1 MKKSVKNAWFV
12 AMTALAL
19 AVASPARHL
28 LARAASA
35 SITDGGAGA
44 TSASTANAS
53 ATDASRAKATA
64 MTTSAATTA
73 TASAWRGPWP
83 GAVDEA
89 TAEARAKKILAQMTP
104 EEKIDYIGGEHDMFI
119 RAIPRLG
126 VPQLKMSDGP
136 LGVRTWGPTTSYPAG
151 IAMAA
156 SWDPELEQR
165 LGEQMGRDARAR
177 GVNFILGPGM
187 NIYRAPMCG
196 RNFEYFGE
204 DPYLASRMAVA
215 VINGIQSEGVSAT
228 AKHYMGNNQEWDRH
242 NVSSDID
249 ERTMREIYLPAF
261 EASIK
266 EGHVGAIMDSYN
278 LINGVHATQN
288 PHLMQEIAEGDW
300 GFKGIIMSDWS
311 ATYDGVAAANAGL
324 DLEMPRGDFMNRKTL
339 QPAIQDGRVKQA
351 TIDQHVL
358 RILRTAIEFGFFD
371 RPQEDPNVSIFNSD
385 GRKVALDAAL
395 SGMVLLKNEGV
406 LPLERNN
413 LKNVAVIG
421 PNAFPGL
428 PEGGG
433 SSHPT
438 PVVNSSFLE
447 AVSSYLMDTKAHVM
461 YASGSPDVTALFS
474 STHFATA
481 ASGGEEGLS
490 GEYFDNVKL
499 EGTPKHTETDA
510 HINFREGHGAAPA
523 EAPTQHYSVR
533 WTGYYTPKETADYN
547 IYVDGR
553 DGFRLYIDDKLVMDQ
568 WEWESTELQLESMRL
583 EAGKAYKFRLE
594 YFRNN
599 GRLSIG
605 FGIGPSNSPEIAHAK
620 EIAAKADAVIL
631 CVGFNETTEGEG
643 RDRTFRLPGGQD
655 ALVNA
660 IESANK
666 HVIVVL
672 SAGGNVDMTR
682 WIDGTP
688 ALIDTWYPGQE
699 GGTALAKILFGDASP
714 SGKLP
719 ASFEKRWEDNPTH
732 NSYYDKNGD
741 KHVAYTEGLF
751 VGYRGYEKT
760 GTKPQFP
767 FGYGLS
773 YTSFKYSNLKVTPS
787 DSDGSDV
794 KVSFDITNTGKR
806 EGAEIGEVYV
816 AEDHAK
822 VERPAK
828 ELKGF
833 GKVNLMPGETKTV
846 TVALNRRAFSYY
858 DVAKKDWVADP
869 GDFSILVGSSSD
881 KIELT
886 GKARLTR

>member
-1 MKKSVKNAWFV
+1 MNTSVKKISLVLIA
-12 AMTALAL
+12 ASALAL
-19 AVASPARHL
+19 AFPARHL
-28 LARAASA
+28 LARATSA
-35 SITDGGAGA
+35 SGEGGAGA
-44 TSASTANAS
+44 RSS
-53 ATDASRAKATA
+53 SRI
-64 MTTSAATTA
+64 
-73 TASAWRGPWP
+73 GPWP

-89 TAEARAKKILAQMTP
+89 TAEARAQKILSQMTV
-104 EEKIDYIGGEHDMFI
+104 EEKIDYIGGEDSMFI

-126 VPQLKMSDGP
+126 LPAFKMSDGP

-156 SWDPELEQR
+156 SWDTDLENR
-165 LGEQMGRDARAR
+165 LGVQMGRDARAR
-177 GVNFILGPGM
+177 AVNFILGPGM

-204 DPYLASRMAVA
+204 DPFLASRMAVA
-215 VINGIQSEGVSAT
+215 VINGIQSQGVSAT
-228 AKHYMGNNQEWDRH
+228 AKHYMANNQEWDRH

-261 EASIK
+261 EASVK

-278 LINGVHATQN
+278 LVNGVHATQN
-288 PHLMQEIAEGDW
+288 PHLMREIAEGDW

-324 DLEMPRGDFMNRKTL
+324 DLEMPSGEFMNRKNL
-339 QPAIQDGRVKQA
+339 LPAIQDGRVKQA
-351 TIDQHVL
+351 TIDEHVL
-358 RILRTAIEFGFFD
+358 RILRTVIEFGFLD
-371 RPQEDPNVSIFNSD
+371 RPQEDPNISIFNTD
-385 GRKVALDAAL
+385 GRRMALDAAL
-395 SGMVLLKNEGV
+395 GSMVLLKNEGV
-406 LPLERNN
+406 LPLEKDK
-413 LKNVAVIG
+413 LKTVAVIG
-421 PNAFPGL
+421 PNAFPGI

-447 AVSSYLMDTKAHVM
+447 AVSTSLMNTKAQVL
-461 YASGSPDVTALFS
+461 YASGSTDVPALFG
-474 STHFATA
+474 STNFTTA
-481 ASGGEEGLS
+481 ASGGAPGLS

-499 EGTPKHTETDA
+499 EGTPAKVQTDA
-510 HINFREGHGAAPA
+510 HINFRDARNSPA
-523 EAPTQHYSVR
+523 GEMPTQHYSIR
-533 WTGYYTPKETADYN
+533 WTGYYTPKETAEYN

-568 WEWESTELQLESMRL
+568 WEWESTELQLESMRM
-583 EAGKAYKFRLE
+583 EAGKAYNFRLE

-599 GRLSIG
+599 GRPSIG
-605 FGIGPSNSPEIAHAK
+605 LGVGLSNSPEIEHAK

-631 CVGFNETTEGEG
+631 CLGFSETTEGEG

-655 ALVNA
+655 ALINA
-660 IESANK
+660 VESANK
-666 HVIVVL
+666 HVVVVL

-699 GGTALAKILFGDASP
+699 GGTALMEILFGEVSP

-741 KHVAYTEGLF
+741 KRVAYTEGLF
-751 VGYRGYEKT
+751 VGYRGYDKS
-760 GTKPQFP
+760 GTKPRFP

-773 YTSFKYSNLKVTPS
+773 YTTFRYANLKLTPS

-806 EGAEIGEVYV
+806 EGAEIGQVYV
-816 AEDHAK
+816 GEDHAK
-822 VERPAK
+822 VERPLK

-833 GKVNLMPGETKTV
+833 GKVELKPGETKTV
-846 TVALNRRAFSYY
+846 TVVLNRRSFSYY

-869 GDFSILVGSSSD
+869 GDFSILVGSSSE
-881 KIELT
+881 KIELS